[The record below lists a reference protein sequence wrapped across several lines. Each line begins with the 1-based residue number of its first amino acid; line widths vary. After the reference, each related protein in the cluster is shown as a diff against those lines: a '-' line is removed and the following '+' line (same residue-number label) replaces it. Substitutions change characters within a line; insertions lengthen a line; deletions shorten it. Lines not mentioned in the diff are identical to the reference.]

1 MTKALPQHSRALRRL
16 PLPTLAVTNAPRRF
30 AEGNSS
36 GPWEFPP
43 QETCGANSKRRTVAH
58 GYRAIVKSK
67 KSLRWTSV
75 LIGPLLTAAALIAAT
90 ATVGRPVGGP
100 LASTSGAVAAAIT
113 ILFPWPQLL
122 RSIRLGTAAGVSGAS
137 WLMMFFAISGWALY
151 GIEHSDRY
159 QQISSALT
167 LPAVCGVLCVIHRS
181 QGISVKHAGYT
192 MAATGLGVLT
202 VAFGGGIG
210 SAVVVLG
217 TSLLIGFTALS
228 SVLSSKVPIGFSA
241 ASLNIS
247 SLAQVAWLMHAF
259 LSDKWVVAVHAV
271 AVIVL
276 NSFVIFCAKRQMRR
290 RKRRSGFEDR
300 CHVHTSNFLT
310 NF

>member
-1 MTKALPQHSRALRRL
+1 MTKSLSPHSRALGRF
-16 PLPTLAVTNAPRRF
+16 PLPTLAVTNTPRRF

-36 GPWEFPP
+36 EPCEFPP
-43 QETCGANSKRRTVAH
+43 QETCEPNSKRRTVAN
-58 GYRAIVKSK
+58 GRAIVKSK

-90 ATVGRPVGGP
+90 ATVGRPAGGL

-122 RSIRLGTAAGVSGAS
+122 RSIRLRTAAGVSGAS

-181 QGISVKHAGYT
+181 RGISVKHAGYT

-210 SAVVVLG
+210 SAIVVLG
-217 TSLLIGFTALS
+217 TSLLIGCTALS
-228 SVLSSKVPIGFSA
+228 SVLSSRVPIGFSA

-271 AVIVL
+271 VVVAL
-276 NSFVIFCAKRQMRR
+276 NTLVIFCAEQRMRR
-290 RKRRSGFEDR
+290 QKYRHGFENR
-300 CHVHTSNFLT
+300 CHIHTSHFCP
-310 NF
+310 

>member
-1 MTKALPQHSRALRRL
+1 MAGPSSSLKRVSGGPQ
-16 PLPTLAVTNAPRRF
+16 
-30 AEGNSS
+30 
-36 GPWEFPP
+36 
-43 QETCGANSKRRTVAH
+43 
-58 GYRAIVKSK
+58 
-67 KSLRWTSV
+67 V

-90 ATVGRPVGGP
+90 ATIGRPAGGP
-100 LASTSGAVAAAIT
+100 LASTSAAVAAAIT

-122 RSIRLGTAAGVSGAS
+122 RSIRLRTAAGVSGAS

-210 SAVVVLG
+210 SADSR
-217 TSLLIGFTALS
+217 TW
-228 SVLSSKVPIGFSA
+228 
-241 ASLNIS
+241 NIS
-247 SLAQVAWLMHAF
+247 TNRLHRSIFGSVFQ
-259 LSDKWVVAVHAV
+259 SPDR
-271 AVIVL
+271 
-276 NSFVIFCAKRQMRR
+276 IFCSEPQYLFACTSCMAYACISFRQMG
-290 RKRRSGFEDR
+290 SGSTCRCRDCFEQFR
-300 CHVHTSNFLT
+300 YFLCEAT
-310 NF
+310 DAPTEA

>member
-1 MTKALPQHSRALRRL
+1 MTKALPQHSRALGRF
-16 PLPTLAVTNAPRRF
+16 PLPTLAVTNTPRRF

-36 GPWEFPP
+36 EPCEFPP
-43 QETCGANSKRRTVAH
+43 QETYEPNSKRRTVAY
-58 GYRAIVKSK
+58 GRAIVKSK

-90 ATVGRPVGGP
+90 ATIGRPAGGP
-100 LASTSGAVAAAIT
+100 IASTSGAVAAAIT

-122 RSIRLGTAAGVSGAS
+122 RSIRLRTAAGVSGAS

-192 MAATGLGVLT
+192 MAAPGLGVLT

-210 SAVVVLG
+210 SAIVVLG
-217 TSLLIGFTALS
+217 TSLLIGCTALS
-228 SVLSSKVPIGFSA
+228 SVLSSRVPIGFSA

-276 NSFVIFCAKRQMRR
+276 NSFVAKRLRP
-290 RKRRSGFEDR
+290 KRRMKTD
-300 CHVHTSNFLT
+300 VTSTLPTF
-310 NF
+310 

>member
-1 MTKALPQHSRALRRL
+1 MTKALPQHSRALGRF
-16 PLPTLAVTNAPRRF
+16 PLPTLAVTNTPRRF

-36 GPWEFPP
+36 EPCEFPP
-43 QETCGANSKRRTVAH
+43 QETYEPNSKRRTVAY
-58 GYRAIVKSK
+58 GRAIVKSK

-90 ATVGRPVGGP
+90 ATVGRPAGGP
-100 LASTSGAVAAAIT
+100 LASTFGAVAAAIT

-122 RSIRLGTAAGVSGAS
+122 RSIRLRTAAGVSGAS

-210 SAVVVLG
+210 SAIVVLG
-217 TSLLIGFTALS
+217 TSLLIGCTALS
-228 SVLSSKVPIGFSA
+228 SVLSSRVPIGFSA

>member
-1 MTKALPQHSRALRRL
+1 MTKGLPPHSRALGRF
-16 PLPTLAVTNAPRRF
+16 PLPTLTVTNTPRRF

-36 GPWEFPP
+36 EPCEFPP
-43 QETCGANSKRRTVAH
+43 QETCEPNSKRRTVAN
-58 GYRAIVKSK
+58 GRAIVKSK

-90 ATVGRPVGGP
+90 ATVGRPAGG
-100 LASTSGAVAAAIT
+100 LKASTSGAVAAAIT

-122 RSIRLGTAAGVSGAS
+122 RSIRLRTAAGVSGAS

-181 QGISVKHAGYT
+181 RGISVKHAGYT
-192 MAATGLGVLT
+192 VAATGLGVLT

-210 SAVVVLG
+210 SAIVVLG
-217 TSLLIGFTALS
+217 TSLLIGCTALS
-228 SVLSSKVPIGFSA
+228 SVLSSRVPIGFSA

-271 AVIVL
+271 VVVVL
-276 NSFVIFCAKRQMRR
+276 NTFVVFCAEQRMRR
-290 RKRRSGFEDR
+290 QKYRHGFENR
-300 CHVHTSNFLT
+300 CHVHTSHFCP
-310 NF
+310 

>member
-1 MTKALPQHSRALRRL
+1 MTKGLPPHSRALGRF
-16 PLPTLAVTNAPRRF
+16 PLPTLAVTNTPRRF

-36 GPWEFPP
+36 EPCEFPP
-43 QETCGANSKRRTVAH
+43 QETYEPNSKRRTV
-58 GYRAIVKSK
+58 GYGRAIVKSK

-90 ATVGRPVGGP
+90 ATVGRPAGGP

-122 RSIRLGTAAGVSGAS
+122 RSIRLRTAAGVSGAS

-181 QGISVKHAGYT
+181 RGISVKHAGYT

-210 SAVVVLG
+210 SAIVVLG
-217 TSLLIGFTALS
+217 TSLLIGCTALS
-228 SVLSSKVPIGFSA
+228 SVLSSRVPIGFSA

-247 SLAQVAWLMHAF
+247 SLAQVAWLMHAL

-271 AVIVL
+271 VVVVL
-276 NSFVIFCAKRQMRR
+276 NTFVIFCAEQRMRR
-290 RKRRSGFEDR
+290 QKYRHGFENR
-300 CHVHTSNFLT
+300 CHVHTSHFCP
-310 NF
+310 

>member
-1 MTKALPQHSRALRRL
+1 MTKALPQHRRALRRF

-36 GPWEFPP
+36 EPCEPSP
-43 QETCGANSKRRTVAH
+43 QETCGPNSKRRTVAY

-90 ATVGRPVGGP
+90 ATVDRPVGGS

-122 RSIRLGTAAGVSGAS
+122 RSIRLRTAAGVSGAS

-192 MAATGLGVLT
+192 MAATGLGALT
-202 VAFGGGIG
+202 VAVGGGIG

-217 TSLLIGFTALS
+217 TSLLIGCTALS
-228 SVLSSKVPIGFSA
+228 SVLSSRVPIGFST

-259 LSDKWVVAVHAV
+259 LSEKWVVAAHAL

-276 NSFVIFCAKRQMRR
+276 NSSVIFYAKRQMRR

>member
-1 MTKALPQHSRALRRL
+1 MTKALPQHSRALGRF
-16 PLPTLAVTNAPRRF
+16 PLPTLAVTNTPRRF

-36 GPWEFPP
+36 EPCEFPP
-43 QETCGANSKRRTVAH
+43 QETYEPNSKRRTV
-58 GYRAIVKSK
+58 GYGRAIVKSK

-90 ATVGRPVGGP
+90 ATVGRPAGGP
-100 LASTSGAVAAAIT
+100 LASTFGAVAAAIT

-122 RSIRLGTAAGVSGAS
+122 RSIRLRTAAGVSGAS

-181 QGISVKHAGYT
+181 RGISVKHAGYT

-210 SAVVVLG
+210 SAIVVLG
-217 TSLLIGFTALS
+217 TSLLIGCTALS
-228 SVLSSKVPIGFSA
+228 SVLSSRVPIGFSA

-247 SLAQVAWLMHAF
+247 SLAQVAWLMHAL

-290 RKRRSGFEDR
+290 RRRRSGFEDR